1 MQHWQLHY
9 CEHVTN
15 LYCDHDSMS
24 GSIYLFIEQKAES
37 FIDSPRCQDGEPRLQ
52 ELEHP
57 QPRPQAQVGA
67 QEVEG
72 LQEVELVHGGGGGL
86 HLAEEGQHEAGKV
99 AFEAGLG
106 GFCNRG
112 RGHSAG
118 NRAVGRQSSN
128 SKRIWWIEYLS
139 YSANNWNP

>member
-57 QPRPQAQVGA
+57 EPRPQAQVGA
-67 QEVEG
+67 QEVER
-72 LQEVELVHGGGGGL
+72 LHEVEGVQPGPEVSTSMSRTSPRSCY
-86 HLAEEGQHEAGKV
+86 A
-99 AFEAGLG
+99 
-106 GFCNRG
+106 
-112 RGHSAG
+112 
-118 NRAVGRQSSN
+118 SS
-128 SKRIWWIEYLS
+128 LM
-139 YSANNWNP
+139 P